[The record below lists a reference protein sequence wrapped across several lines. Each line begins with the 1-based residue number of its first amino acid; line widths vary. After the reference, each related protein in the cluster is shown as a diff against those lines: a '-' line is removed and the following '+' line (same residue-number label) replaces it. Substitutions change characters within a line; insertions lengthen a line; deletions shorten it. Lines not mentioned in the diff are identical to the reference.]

1 MPVIDSH
8 AYFGPTPET
17 VREGSLA
24 EIERVLGESQIG
36 AVLLASALAVTGDFR
51 RGNHEL
57 DEAIAPRNNMF
68 GYVTVNAH
76 YPEESGEEVRVRLQ
90 KPWFRGIKL
99 PRESAGPRIDSE
111 GFRSILHMTRRFGR
125 PVFCET
131 TCAEDVRDV
140 VELAKEYHTLKF
152 VLGGMAG
159 DDWETAVRA
168 CEEQLNCVLEIGS
181 LSADRDKVGE
191 AVRLVSPRRV
201 LFGSHFPRLHPHYV
215 LGMVK
220 DAEIE
225 PRDRERIV
233 WRNAA
238 EIFELRSLS
247 NEGLSAIRQVE
258 QPETEPEGE
267 AEAEAEA

>member
-1 MPVIDSH
+1 MPIIDSH

-24 EIERVLGESQIG
+24 ELERVLGESQVG
-36 AVLLASALAVTGDFR
+36 AALLASAMAVSGDFR
-51 RGNHEL
+51 RGNAEL

-99 PRESAGPRIDSE
+99 PRVSAGPRIDSE
-111 GFRSILHMTRRFGR
+111 GFRSILHMARRFGR
-125 PVFCET
+125 PVFCGT
-131 TCAEDVRDV
+131 HCAEDVRDIV
-140 VELAKEYHTLKF
+140 ILAKEFHTLKF
-152 VLGGMAG
+152 ILGGMAG

-168 CEEQLNCVLEIGS
+168 CEEQLNCVLEIAS
-181 LSADRDKVGE
+181 LSADRDKIGE
-191 AVRLVSPRRV
+191 AVRVVTPRRV
-201 LFGSHFPRLHPHYV
+201 LFGSHFPRMHPHYV

-225 PRDRERIV
+225 PRDRERVV
-233 WRNAA
+233 WRNAV
-238 EIFELRSLS
+238 ELFELRSLS
-247 NEGLSAIRQVE
+247 NDGLKAVRVIEPDGGDDEPAAEG
-258 QPETEPEGE
+258 
-267 AEAEAEA
+267 